1 MVCAPV
7 RSIIHSFKRVGLST
21 VQAHKPCSFLTCTM
35 IPSVDL
41 ARYGASR
48 AKNLG
53 IFGLVQSPLGSLFS
67 FQVRL
72 NILSSSAACAI
83 ITIAAYEQTQLN
95 RV

>member
-53 IFGLVQSPLGSLFS
+53 ILGLWYKVLWDHCFHSKSG
-67 FQVRL
+67 
-72 NILSSSAACAI
+72 
-83 ITIAAYEQTQLN
+83 
-95 RV
+95 